1 MTISIVIVDDHAIM
15 REGLSQVLAQQPDL
29 EIAGTSGDGRQSL
42 KLIDELRPDVIIL
55 DITMPG
61 LNGIEVAR
69 QVRER
74 WTGCA
79 VVMLSMH
86 ASSEYVFQAMEAGAR
101 GYLKKESAARDIVEA
116 VRAVHAGRRY
126 LGPGIAEIM
135 AEHMATRKPGDNPLQ
150 LLSRREREILQLVAE
165 GHSSTEIGAL
175 LFLSPKTVDSYRSR
189 LMAKLGLADIPALV
203 KFAIRHGVIPLD

>member
-15 REGLSQVLAQQPDL
+15 REGLSQVLAQQHDL
-29 EIAGTSGDGRQSL
+29 AVVGMSGDGRQSL
-42 KLIDELRPDVIIL
+42 KLIGELRPDVVIL
-55 DITMPG
+55 DISMPG

-74 WTGCA
+74 WPDCA

-101 GYLKKESAARDIVEA
+101 GYLQKESSARDIVDA
-116 VRAVHAGRRY
+116 VRAVRAGRRY
-126 LGPGIAEIM
+126 LGPGIAELV
-135 AEHMATRKPGDNPLQ
+135 AEHLASRKPGDNPLS

-165 GHSSTEIGAL
+165 GHSSAEIGAL

-189 LMAKLGLADIPALV
+189 LMGKLGLADVPALV
-203 KFAIRHGVIPLD
+203 KFAIRHGVIPLA

>member
-29 EIAGTSGDGRQSL
+29 TVAGTSGDSRQSL
-42 KLIDELRPDVIIL
+42 KLIGELRPDVVIL
-55 DITMPG
+55 DISMPG

-74 WTGCA
+74 WPACA

-101 GYLKKESAARDIVEA
+101 GYLQKESSARDIVDA
-116 VRAVHAGRRY
+116 VRAVKAGRRY
-126 LGPGIAEIM
+126 LGPGIAEVV
-135 AEHMATRKPGDNPLQ
+135 ADHLATRKPGDNPLE

-165 GHSSTEIGAL
+165 GHSSAEIGTL

-189 LMAKLGLADIPALV
+189 LMAKLALADIPALV